1 MPSSNSE
8 SISIQGQEEQDWC
21 TIRYPG
27 IQVPEIPTQ
36 PCHIFVLVKFCNFPT
51 FTRISLENVCIVL
64 LIKSLLP
71 SSIVYAL
78 FDWKTLANELKLYP
92 YYYAETTVVWGI
104 TGAFV
109 SVVSTPRLLAVGERL
124 LVSLRSVKLLCLAWR
139 LDFVEKESLK
149 YTRHVLHHTNF
160 VSVVKWL
167 DNFNFVCYLHQ
178 DSV

>member
-1 MPSSNSE
+1 MYKINL
-8 SISIQGQEEQDWC
+8 
-21 TIRYPG
+21 
-27 IQVPEIPTQ
+27 TQ

-109 SVVSTPRLLAVGERL
+109 SVVSTPRLLAAGERL
-124 LVSLRSVKLLCLAWR
+124 LGSLRSVKLLCFG
-139 LDFVEKESLK
+139 LDIRFCLGGMFEVHYMFCIIPTLYPLLNGLTISILFVICI
-149 YTRHVLHHTNF
+149 
-160 VSVVKWL
+160 W
-167 DNFNFVCYLHQ
+167 
-178 DSV
+178 DSD